1 MCQILIYAGPNLIIS
16 VHVPVRNSARQLKS
30 QGRQKKHKII
40 KRSLAVE
47 YL

>member
-1 MCQILIYAGPNLIIS
+1 MCQILMYAGPNLIIS

-30 QGRQKKHKII
+30 QGRQKNKIL